1 MWFSK
6 NTDEELL
13 KQLIQMM
20 EHTSKELTTH
30 IETLEKVGVVQ
41 AEITR
46 RLDHIESFLDQA
58 YGSGN
63 DEERT
68 IN

>member
-46 RLDHIESFLDQA
+46 RLDHIESFLDQVF
-58 YGSGN
+58 GK
-63 DEERT
+63 EEEENRI

>member
-30 IETLEKVGVVQ
+30 IETLEKVGVFQ

-46 RLDHIESFLDQA
+46 RLDHIESFLDQVF
-58 YGSGN
+58 GK
-63 DEERT
+63 EEEENRI

>member
-13 KQLIQMM
+13 KQLIQLM

-46 RLDHIESFLDQA
+46 RLDHIESFLDQVF
-58 YGSGN
+58 GK
-63 DEERT
+63 EEEENRI